1 MRSPGAAAMEADL
14 VDFLNGLPSLACA
27 LVSTAQDLEDG
38 RAVVEAAVHVLG
50 CDAADA
56 HAALDALSGVAAD
69 RLDRR
74 ESAAQLLALEALRSK
89 QRTPARP
96 QTTVGYHPNATDRA
110 LCDVC
115 RKLCGAALSEDVA
128 EALRPPDPRALCDA
142 AARRHRSLVVVELA
156 ARVLRRDGAAKACV
170 RPLPHGRWELAGT
183 DRTGFSSGAAVAN
196 VRRALAAL
204 RASQAL
210 DPKIRL
216 RAAVPASAVAAGDAE
231 ALRRVLRVALD
242 ALAVPRNRRP
252 LAVDGE
258 SSDAPSDAEAPRPAC
273 PTPPARRPTPAS
285 PRSSRSSPGRAAV
298 SKHPVARI
306 PPVPARPP
314 RRNAPDE
321 PAPPPRP
328 VRPTVKPPPAPRSTP
343 PLAAPPPPPEPRPPL
358 ARARTPRRGELRST
372 SDFVPV
378 QDDDTRALAATGNVG
393 ELKAFLRRRDMEAR
407 RGRAPSPAAAPA
419 PARPAPTEPARRAAR
434 RGTRPS
440 PAGRR
445 RPQRAA
451 SKGPVPPKRAP
462 RELPP
467 LPELPEAVLAT
478 ARHHRARRE
487 ASKRAKAWV
496 DPATTRE
503 KPRRPA
509 PPRPGRRPPQ
519 RAPKPCSDCE
529 SESSDDGAYYL
540 PPATRRDEL
549 AARAWLA
556 GLSRTQRPS
565 VLQRARS

>member
-1 MRSPGAAAMEADL
+1 M
-14 VDFLNGLPSLACA
+14 DFLNGLPSLACA
-27 LVSTAQDLEDG
+27 LVSTVQDLEDG

-50 CDAADA
+50 CDACDA
-56 HAALDALSGVAAD
+56 HAKLEAQSGVSAT

-74 ESAAQLLALEALRSK
+74 ESAAQLLTLNALQSK
-89 QRTPARP
+89 QRTPGPARP
-96 QTTVGYHPNATDRA
+96 HTTIIYNANATDRA
-110 LCDVC
+110 LCNKC
-115 RKLCGAALSEDVA
+115 RELCGAALSEDVA

-156 ARVLRRDGAAKACV
+156 ARVLRRDGAAKTCV

-204 RASQAL
+204 RASAAL
-210 DPKIRL
+210 DPKMWL

-231 ALRRVLRVALD
+231 ALRRVLRIALD
-242 ALAVPRNRRP
+242 ALAVPRNRWP
-252 LAVDGE
+252 LAVDGA
-258 SSDAPSDAEAPRPAC
+258 SSEASSDAEAPRPAC

-285 PRSSRSSPGRAAV
+285 PRSSRGSPGRAAV

-314 RRNAPDE
+314 RRTAPDE
-321 PAPPPRP
+321 PPPPPRP
-328 VRPTVKPPPAPRSTP
+328 VRPLKPPPAPRATP

-372 SDFVPV
+372 SEFVPV

-393 ELKAFLRRRDMEAR
+393 KLKAFLRRRDMEAR
-407 RGRAPSPAAAPA
+407 RGRAPSPAAPA
-419 PARPAPTEPARRAAR
+419 PTRPSPTEPARRAAR
-434 RGTRPS
+434 RGTRSS

-462 RELPP
+462 REPPP
-467 LPELPEAVLAT
+467 LPEPPEAVLAT